1 MNAKNAFEK
10 EFFKLMNNSV
20 YGSSIQYR
28 VTRTVSLIGLFSEFW
43 RDLGIF
49 PEFGKPVWT
58 GFGLFEVFGL
68 NRLWTVL

>member
-20 YGSSIQYR
+20 YGSGIQYG

-49 PEFGKPVWT
+49 PEFGKPV
-58 GFGLFEVFGL
+58 
-68 NRLWTVL
+68 

>member
-20 YGSSIQYR
+20 YGSSIQYG

-43 RDLGIF
+43 RDLWDFPGIW
-49 PEFGKPVWT
+49 ET
-58 GFGLFEVFGL
+58 GL
-68 NRLWTVL
+68 NRFWAV